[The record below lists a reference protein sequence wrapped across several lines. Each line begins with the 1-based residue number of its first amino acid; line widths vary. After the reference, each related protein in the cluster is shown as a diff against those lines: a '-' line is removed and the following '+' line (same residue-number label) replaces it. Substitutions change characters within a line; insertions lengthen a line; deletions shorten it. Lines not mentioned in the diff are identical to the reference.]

1 MELHNPDLSSSLAA
15 SYATLLQASQKSNSL
30 ILGKSVHAH
39 IVKHGLTISVYLMNN
54 LINLYSKT
62 GSISDAHKVFDRMPV
77 KTNFTWNG
85 ILSGYARKGEV
96 EEARQLFD
104 EIPDRDSVSWTTM
117 ISCYNRKGKFD
128 NAIEMFADM
137 VRGCE
142 VSPSQFTLTNVLAA
156 CAATGS
162 LSIGK
167 KVHSFVVKLGFS
179 GCVPVA
185 NSLLNMYAKGKDLDM
200 AEVVFSRMR
209 LRDLSSWNTLVTSL
223 LQNGK
228 VDLAVE
234 LFNQMS
240 ERDII
245 TWNSMISGFNQLG
258 FDGEALK
265 FFSDMMKDSSLI
277 PNRFTLGSALSACAN
292 TENLKFGKQIHAYII
307 RTEFDTSGAVGNAL
321 VSMYAKSGGLENAQR
336 VIDLRGI
343 DDLDVIAFTALL
355 DGYVKIGNIA
365 PARRIFDSLNE
376 TDVVVWTAMIVGYL
390 QNGLDHVAMELFRKM
405 VREGPQP
412 NSHTL
417 SAMLSVCSNVASLN
431 LGKQI
436 HASALRSMRSLSSS
450 VGSGIIT
457 MYSRSG
463 SIADAQKVFS
473 HMRWNRDTTTW
484 TSMIIALAQHGL
496 GEEAIQLF
504 DKMLSLS
511 IKPDHITYVGVLSAC
526 THIGLV
532 DKGRSYFHQMQN
544 VHRIEPTL
552 SHYACMVDLFGRAGL
567 LQEAYSFIM
576 DMPVDPDVIV
586 WGSLLSSCKVHKNVE
601 LAKEAAERLL
611 HLQPE
616 NSGAYSSLAN
626 LYSAT
631 GNWADAAKTRKLM
644 KDRGVKK
651 EQGSSWVQIKNR
663 VHVFGAEDGVHPQKE
678 DIYKK
683 MDEIWKEIKKMGF
696 VPDSDSVLHDLEM
709 EVKDQILRHHSEKL
723 AIAFGLISTPE
734 NTTLRIMKNLRICND
749 CHTAIKYISKLV
761 SREIIVRDATRF
773 HHFKDGS
780 CSCLIPS
787 LPDGIYSINRRSRIS
802 SRFFSHGTET
812 WYFRQNEKQ
821 KEHICAEFSPG
832 LVSSS
837 IGILLLL
844 PYAIFVPYLSTIIP
858 SSSSTFLPSFF
869 SFLDKRCLSTLRSR
883 TVRFHSSI
891 RSDCSFPLQL
901 CSDFDI
907 ARFFFCFYQAQQSNN
922 IGSSVRWLQMQ
933 ASTDLDLHSQLK
945 ELIPEQQERL
955 KKIRTDYGK
964 VELGKITTDMVIGG
978 MRGMVGLL
986 WETSLLDPEEGI
998 RFRGLSI
1005 PECQKVLPA
1014 ASPDGEPLPEGLLW
1028 LLLTGKVPS
1037 KEQVNGLSKELRDRA
1052 KVPDY
1057 AFKAIDA
1064 LPVSAHPMTQ
1074 FTTGVMALQV
1084 QSEFQKAYDQGI
1096 HKSKYWEPTYE
1107 DSLNL
1112 IARLPAVASYVYR
1125 RIFKDGKIIPA
1136 DESLDYGANF
1146 SHMLGFTDP
1155 KMHELMRLYV
1165 TIHSDHE
1172 GGNVSAHTGH
1182 LVSSALSDPYLSFA
1196 AALNGLAGPLHGL
1209 ANQEVLLWIKS
1220 VVEEC
1225 GENISTE
1232 QLKDYVWK
1240 TLNGGKVVP
1249 GFGHGVLR
1257 NTDPRYTCQRE
1268 FALKHLPND
1277 PLFQLVSKLY
1287 DVVPPILTQLGKV
1300 KNPWPNVDA
1309 HSGVLLNY
1317 YGLTEARYYTVLFG
1331 VSRSIGICSQ
1341 LIWDRALGLPLE
1353 RPKSVTMEWLE
1364 SRCKKA

>member
-1 MELHNPDLSSSLAA
+1 M
-15 SYATLLQASQKSNSL
+15 
-30 ILGKSVHAH
+30 V
-39 IVKHGLTISVYLMNN
+39 
-54 LINLYSKT
+54 
-62 GSISDAHKVFDRMPV
+62 
-77 KTNFTWNG
+77 
-85 ILSGYARKGEV
+85 
-96 EEARQLFD
+96 LF
-104 EIPDRDSVSWTTM
+104 
-117 ISCYNRKGKFD
+117 
-128 NAIEMFADM
+128 
-137 VRGCE
+137 
-142 VSPSQFTLTNVLAA
+142 
-156 CAATGS
+156 
-162 LSIGK
+162 
-167 KVHSFVVKLGFS
+167 
-179 GCVPVA
+179 
-185 NSLLNMYAKGKDLDM
+185 
-200 AEVVFSRMR
+200 
-209 LRDLSSWNTLVTSL
+209 
-223 LQNGK
+223 
-228 VDLAVE
+228 
-234 LFNQMS
+234 
-240 ERDII
+240 
-245 TWNSMISGFNQLG
+245 
-258 FDGEALK
+258 
-265 FFSDMMKDSSLI
+265 
-277 PNRFTLGSALSACAN
+277 
-292 TENLKFGKQIHAYII
+292 
-307 RTEFDTSGAVGNAL
+307 
-321 VSMYAKSGGLENAQR
+321 
-336 VIDLRGI
+336 
-343 DDLDVIAFTALL
+343 
-355 DGYVKIGNIA
+355 
-365 PARRIFDSLNE
+365 
-376 TDVVVWTAMIVGYL
+376 
-390 QNGLDHVAMELFRKM
+390 
-405 VREGPQP
+405 
-412 NSHTL
+412 
-417 SAMLSVCSNVASLN
+417 
-431 LGKQI
+431 
-436 HASALRSMRSLSSS
+436 
-450 VGSGIIT
+450 
-457 MYSRSG
+457 
-463 SIADAQKVFS
+463 
-473 HMRWNRDTTTW
+473 
-484 TSMIIALAQHGL
+484 
-496 GEEAIQLF
+496 
-504 DKMLSLS
+504 
-511 IKPDHITYVGVLSAC
+511 
-526 THIGLV
+526 
-532 DKGRSYFHQMQN
+532 
-544 VHRIEPTL
+544 
-552 SHYACMVDLFGRAGL
+552 
-567 LQEAYSFIM
+567 
-576 DMPVDPDVIV
+576 
-586 WGSLLSSCKVHKNVE
+586 
-601 LAKEAAERLL
+601 
-611 HLQPE
+611 
-616 NSGAYSSLAN
+616 
-626 LYSAT
+626 
-631 GNWADAAKTRKLM
+631 
-644 KDRGVKK
+644 
-651 EQGSSWVQIKNR
+651 
-663 VHVFGAEDGVHPQKE
+663 
-678 DIYKK
+678 
-683 MDEIWKEIKKMGF
+683 
-696 VPDSDSVLHDLEM
+696 
-709 EVKDQILRHHSEKL
+709 
-723 AIAFGLISTPE
+723 
-734 NTTLRIMKNLRICND
+734 
-749 CHTAIKYISKLV
+749 
-761 SREIIVRDATRF
+761 
-773 HHFKDGS
+773 
-780 CSCLIPS
+780 
-787 LPDGIYSINRRSRIS
+787 
-802 SRFFSHGTET
+802 
-812 WYFRQNEKQ
+812 
-821 KEHICAEFSPG
+821 
-832 LVSSS
+832 
-837 IGILLLL
+837 
-844 PYAIFVPYLSTIIP
+844 
-858 SSSSTFLPSFF
+858 
-869 SFLDKRCLSTLRSR
+869 RCLSTLRSR
-883 TVRFHSSI
+883 TV
-891 RSDCSFPLQL
+891 
-901 CSDFDI
+901 
-907 ARFFFCFYQAQQSNN
+907 QQSNN

-1005 PECQKVLPA
+1005 PECQKVLPG

-1037 KEQVNGLSKELRDRA
+1037 KEQVNGLSKELHLSL
-1052 KVPDY
+1052 VILTDY
-1057 AFKAIDA
+1057 TFKAIDA